1 MLPMLNK
8 LKNYWKFLKTV
19 NFKDTSKNL
28 KKCDVLLFCHDADR
42 GVTLNNKAYSPLID
56 SVRDKLE
63 AEGFKCQTIAHSGSK
78 LVGKHAHG
86 NPISIFNRNSFI
98 IFLISRITK
107 KKFVQLIYENI
118 FIKTKPKM
126 IITIGCNDEFC
137 LAARNL
143 NIYHFELLH
152 GIGYTP
158 MPWDW
163 DKKEKENLPQGILS
177 LDVVSTNTFN
187 ELKLKG
193 LDVYQ
198 INHPFLS
205 RFNLKNNIELPEEW
219 ILKDID
225 QKYTKTILITLQWG
239 YAPSID
245 ELDIHKGIL
254 NNGLFFEEIESII
267 KETKDS
273 IFWRFRFHPVQYR
286 QQKKYKKLFNI
297 VDNFIKE
304 FKNCEWK
311 ESTFLPLPSILGTCD
326 GHITMS
332 SMSSYEAAYL
342 GIRTLALCP
351 TLQKG
356 GIYGNMFKD
365 LVKKGYL
372 VKEKP
377 DKVKICNWINELTR
391 LEPLL
396 QFSNQD
402 VIQVLKEKM
411 ENK

>member
-1 MLPMLNK
+1 MLNK

-56 SVRDKLE
+56 SVQNKLKI
-63 AEGFKCQTIAHSGSK
+63 EGYSCQTIAHPFSK
-78 LVGKHAHG
+78 LIG
-86 NPISIFNRNSFI
+86 NLAYGDPVAINRSYLKALVLNKILKSNNIVKYYDDLFKAANPRIIIS
-98 IFLISRITK
+98 
-107 KKFVQLIYENI
+107 
-118 FIKTKPKM
+118 
-126 IITIGCNDEFC
+126 IGCNDEFC

-177 LDVVSTNTFN
+177 LDAVSTNTFN

-225 QKYTKTILITLQWG
+225 QKYTKTILVALQWG

-245 ELDIHKGIL
+245 ELDIYKGIL

-273 IFWRFRFHPVQYR
+273 IFWRFKFHPVQYR

-342 GIRTLALCP
+342 GVRTLALCP

-356 GIYGNMFKD
+356 GIYENMFED

-377 DKVKICNWINELTR
+377 NKVKICNWINELTR

>member
-1 MLPMLNK
+1 MLNK

-28 KKCDVLLFCHDADR
+28 KKCDVLLFCHDVGR

-56 SVRDKLE
+56 SVQDKLKI
-63 AEGFKCQTIAHSGSK
+63 EGYSCQTIAHPFSK
-78 LVGKHAHG
+78 LIG
-86 NPISIFNRNSFI
+86 NLAYGDPVAINRSYLKALVLNKILKSNNIVKYYDDLFKAANPRIIIS
-98 IFLISRITK
+98 
-107 KKFVQLIYENI
+107 V
-118 FIKTKPKM
+118 
-126 IITIGCNDEFC
+126 GCNDEFC

-177 LDVVSTNTFN
+177 LDAVSTNTFN

-219 ILKDID
+219 ILNDID

-342 GIRTLALCP
+342 GVRTLALCP

-356 GIYGNMFKD
+356 GIYENMFED

-377 DKVKICNWINELTR
+377 NKVKICNWINELTR

>member
-1 MLPMLNK
+1 MLNK

-56 SVRDKLE
+56 SVQNKLKI
-63 AEGFKCQTIAHSGSK
+63 EGYSCQTIAHPFSK
-78 LVGKHAHG
+78 LIG
-86 NPISIFNRNSFI
+86 NLAYGDTVAINRSYLKALVLDKILKNNNLVKYYEDLFKAANPKIIIS
-98 IFLISRITK
+98 
-107 KKFVQLIYENI
+107 
-118 FIKTKPKM
+118 
-126 IITIGCNDEFC
+126 IGCNDEFC

-177 LDVVSTNTFN
+177 LDAVSTNTFN

-225 QKYTKTILITLQWG
+225 QKYTKTILVALQWG

-273 IFWRFRFHPVQYR
+273 IFWRFKFHPVQYR

-342 GIRTLALCP
+342 GVRTLALCP

-356 GIYGNMFKD
+356 GIYENMFED

-377 DKVKICNWINELTR
+377 NKVKICNWINALTR

>member
-1 MLPMLNK
+1 MLNK

-56 SVRDKLE
+56 SVQDKLKI
-63 AEGFKCQTIAHSGSK
+63 EGYSCQTIAHPFSK
-78 LVGKHAHG
+78 LIG
-86 NPISIFNRNSFI
+86 NLAYGDPVAINRSYLKALVLNKILKSNNIVKYYDDLFKAANPRIIIS
-98 IFLISRITK
+98 
-107 KKFVQLIYENI
+107 V
-118 FIKTKPKM
+118 
-126 IITIGCNDEFC
+126 GCNDEFC

-177 LDVVSTNTFN
+177 LDAVSTNTFN

-219 ILKDID
+219 ILNDID
-225 QKYTKTILITLQWG
+225 QKYTKTILVALQWG

-342 GIRTLALCP
+342 GVRTLALCP

-356 GIYGNMFKD
+356 GIYENMFED

-377 DKVKICNWINELTR
+377 NKVKICNWINELTR

>member
-56 SVRDKLE
+56 SVQNKLKI
-63 AEGFKCQTIAHSGSK
+63 EGYSCQTIAHPFSK
-78 LVGKHAHG
+78 LIG
-86 NPISIFNRNSFI
+86 NLAYGDTVAINRSYLKALVLDKILKNNNLVKYYEDLFKAANPKIIIS
-98 IFLISRITK
+98 
-107 KKFVQLIYENI
+107 
-118 FIKTKPKM
+118 
-126 IITIGCNDEFC
+126 IGCNDEFC

-177 LDVVSTNTFN
+177 LDAVSTNTFN

-245 ELDIHKGIL
+245 ELDIYKGIL

-273 IFWRFRFHPVQYR
+273 IFWRFKFHPVQYR

-342 GIRTLALCP
+342 GVRTLALCP

-356 GIYGNMFKD
+356 GIYENMFED

-377 DKVKICNWINELTR
+377 NKVKICNWINALTR

>member
-28 KKCDVLLFCHDADR
+28 KKCDVLLFCHDADK

-56 SVRDKLE
+56 SVQNKLKI
-63 AEGFKCQTIAHSGSK
+63 EGYSCQTIAHPFSK
-78 LVGKHAHG
+78 LIG
-86 NPISIFNRNSFI
+86 NWAYGFPITINRSYLKALVLNKILKNNNLVKYYEDLFKAANPRI
-98 IFLISRITK
+98 IIS
-107 KKFVQLIYENI
+107 
-118 FIKTKPKM
+118 
-126 IITIGCNDEFC
+126 IGCNDEFC

-177 LDVVSTNTFN
+177 LDAVSTNTFN

-225 QKYTKTILITLQWG
+225 QKYTKTILVALQWG

-245 ELDIHKGIL
+245 ELDIYKGIL

-342 GIRTLALCP
+342 GVRTLALCP

-356 GIYGNMFKD
+356 GIYENMFED

-377 DKVKICNWINELTR
+377 NKVKICNWINELTR

>member
-1 MLPMLNK
+1 MLNK

-56 SVRDKLE
+56 SVQNKLKI
-63 AEGFKCQTIAHSGSK
+63 EGYSCQTIAHPFSK
-78 LVGKHAHG
+78 LIG
-86 NPISIFNRNSFI
+86 NWAYGFPITINRSYLKALVLNKILKNNNLVKYYEDLFKAANPRI
-98 IFLISRITK
+98 IIS
-107 KKFVQLIYENI
+107 
-118 FIKTKPKM
+118 
-126 IITIGCNDEFC
+126 IGCNDEFC

-177 LDVVSTNTFN
+177 LDAVSTNTFN

-225 QKYTKTILITLQWG
+225 QKYTKTILVALQWG

-273 IFWRFRFHPVQYR
+273 IFWRFKFHPVQYR

-342 GIRTLALCP
+342 GVRTLALCP

-356 GIYGNMFKD
+356 GIYENMFED

-377 DKVKICNWINELTR
+377 NKVKICNWINALTR

>member
-56 SVRDKLE
+56 SVQNKLKI
-63 AEGFKCQTIAHSGSK
+63 EGYSCQTIAHPFSK
-78 LVGKHAHG
+78 LIG
-86 NPISIFNRNSFI
+86 NLAYGDTVAINRSYLKALVLDKILKNNNLVKYYEDLFKAANPKIIIS
-98 IFLISRITK
+98 
-107 KKFVQLIYENI
+107 
-118 FIKTKPKM
+118 
-126 IITIGCNDEFC
+126 IGCNDEFC

-177 LDVVSTNTFN
+177 LDAVSTNTFN

-225 QKYTKTILITLQWG
+225 QKYTKTILVALQWG

-273 IFWRFRFHPVQYR
+273 IFWRFKFHPVQYR

-342 GIRTLALCP
+342 GVRTLALCP

-356 GIYGNMFKD
+356 GIYENMFED

-377 DKVKICNWINELTR
+377 NKVKICNWINALTR

>member
-1 MLPMLNK
+1 MLNK

-56 SVRDKLE
+56 SVQDKLKI
-63 AEGFKCQTIAHSGSK
+63 EGYSCQTIAHPFSK
-78 LVGKHAHG
+78 LIG
-86 NPISIFNRNSFI
+86 NWAYGFPITINRSYLKALVLNKILKNNNLVKYYEDLFKAANPRI
-98 IFLISRITK
+98 IIS
-107 KKFVQLIYENI
+107 
-118 FIKTKPKM
+118 
-126 IITIGCNDEFC
+126 IGCNDEFC

-177 LDVVSTNTFN
+177 LDAVSTNTFN

-225 QKYTKTILITLQWG
+225 QKYTKTILVALQWG

-342 GIRTLALCP
+342 GVRTLALCP

-356 GIYGNMFKD
+356 GIYENMFED

-377 DKVKICNWINELTR
+377 NKVKICNWINELTR

>member
-1 MLPMLNK
+1 MLNK

-56 SVRDKLE
+56 SVQDKLKI
-63 AEGFKCQTIAHSGSK
+63 EGYSCQTIAHPFSK
-78 LVGKHAHG
+78 LIG
-86 NPISIFNRNSFI
+86 NLAYGDPVAINRSYLKALVLNKILKNNNLVKYYEDLFKAANPRIIIS
-98 IFLISRITK
+98 
-107 KKFVQLIYENI
+107 
-118 FIKTKPKM
+118 
-126 IITIGCNDEFC
+126 IGCNDEFC

-177 LDVVSTNTFN
+177 LDAVSTNTFN

-225 QKYTKTILITLQWG
+225 QKYTKTILVALQWG

-342 GIRTLALCP
+342 GVRTLALCP

-356 GIYGNMFKD
+356 GIYENMFED

-377 DKVKICNWINELTR
+377 NKVKICNWINELTR

>member
-1 MLPMLNK
+1 MLNK

-56 SVRDKLE
+56 SVQDKLKI
-63 AEGFKCQTIAHSGSK
+63 EGYSCQTIAHPFSK
-78 LVGKHAHG
+78 LIG
-86 NPISIFNRNSFI
+86 NLAYGDPVAINRSYLKALVLNKILKSNNIVKYYDDLFKAANPRIIIS
-98 IFLISRITK
+98 
-107 KKFVQLIYENI
+107 V
-118 FIKTKPKM
+118 
-126 IITIGCNDEFC
+126 GCNDEFC

-177 LDVVSTNTFN
+177 LDAVSTNTFN

-219 ILKDID
+219 ILNDID

-342 GIRTLALCP
+342 GVRTLALCP

-356 GIYGNMFKD
+356 GIYENMFED

-377 DKVKICNWINELTR
+377 NKVKICNWINELTR

>member
-1 MLPMLNK
+1 MLNK

-56 SVRDKLE
+56 SVQNKLKI
-63 AEGFKCQTIAHSGSK
+63 EGYSCQTIAHPFSK
-78 LVGKHAHG
+78 LIG
-86 NPISIFNRNSFI
+86 NWAYGFPITINRSYLKALVLNKILKNNNLVKYYEDLFKAANPRI
-98 IFLISRITK
+98 IIS
-107 KKFVQLIYENI
+107 
-118 FIKTKPKM
+118 
-126 IITIGCNDEFC
+126 IGCNDEFC

-177 LDVVSTNTFN
+177 LDAVSTNTFN

-219 ILKDID
+219 ILNDID
-225 QKYTKTILITLQWG
+225 QKYTKTILVALQWG

-245 ELDIHKGIL
+245 ELDIYKGIL

-273 IFWRFRFHPVQYR
+273 IFWRFKFHPVQYR

-342 GIRTLALCP
+342 GVRTLALCP

-356 GIYGNMFKD
+356 GIYENMFED

-377 DKVKICNWINELTR
+377 NKVKICNWINELTR

>member
-56 SVRDKLE
+56 SVQDKLKI
-63 AEGFKCQTIAHSGSK
+63 EGYSCQTIAHPFSK
-78 LVGKHAHG
+78 LIG
-86 NPISIFNRNSFI
+86 NLAYGDPVAINRSYLKALVLNKILKSNNIVKYYDDLFKAANPRIIIS
-98 IFLISRITK
+98 
-107 KKFVQLIYENI
+107 V
-118 FIKTKPKM
+118 
-126 IITIGCNDEFC
+126 GCNDEFC

-225 QKYTKTILITLQWG
+225 QKYTKTILIALQWG

-342 GIRTLALCP
+342 GVRTLALCP

-356 GIYGNMFKD
+356 GIYENMFED

-377 DKVKICNWINELTR
+377 NKVKICNWINELTR

>member
-56 SVRDKLE
+56 SVQNKLKI
-63 AEGFKCQTIAHSGSK
+63 EGYSCQTIAHPFSK
-78 LVGKHAHG
+78 LIG
-86 NPISIFNRNSFI
+86 NLAYGDTVAINRSYLKALVLDKILKNNNLVKYYEDLFKAANPKIIIS
-98 IFLISRITK
+98 
-107 KKFVQLIYENI
+107 
-118 FIKTKPKM
+118 
-126 IITIGCNDEFC
+126 IGCNDEFC

-225 QKYTKTILITLQWG
+225 QKYTKTILIALQWG

-342 GIRTLALCP
+342 GVRTLALCP

-356 GIYGNMFKD
+356 GIYENMFED

-377 DKVKICNWINELTR
+377 NKVKICNWINALTR

>member
-1 MLPMLNK
+1 MLNK

-56 SVRDKLE
+56 SVQNKLKI
-63 AEGFKCQTIAHSGSK
+63 EGYSCQTIAHPFSK
-78 LVGKHAHG
+78 LIG
-86 NPISIFNRNSFI
+86 NLAYGDPVAINRSYLKALVLNKILKSNNIVKYYEDLFKAANPRIIIS
-98 IFLISRITK
+98 
-107 KKFVQLIYENI
+107 
-118 FIKTKPKM
+118 
-126 IITIGCNDEFC
+126 IGCNDEFC

-177 LDVVSTNTFN
+177 LDAVSTNTFN

-225 QKYTKTILITLQWG
+225 QKYTKTILVALQWG

-245 ELDIHKGIL
+245 ELDIYKGIL

-273 IFWRFRFHPVQYR
+273 IFWRFKFHPVQYR

-342 GIRTLALCP
+342 GVRTLALCP

-356 GIYGNMFKD
+356 GIYENMFED

-377 DKVKICNWINELTR
+377 NKVKICNWINELTR

>member
-28 KKCDVLLFCHDADR
+28 KKCDVLLFCHDANR

-56 SVRDKLE
+56 SVQDKLKI
-63 AEGFKCQTIAHSGSK
+63 EGYSCQTIAHPFSK
-78 LVGKHAHG
+78 LIG
-86 NPISIFNRNSFI
+86 NLAYGDTVAINRSYLKALVLDKILKNNNLVKYYEDLFKAANPKIIIS
-98 IFLISRITK
+98 
-107 KKFVQLIYENI
+107 
-118 FIKTKPKM
+118 
-126 IITIGCNDEFC
+126 IGCNDEFC

-225 QKYTKTILITLQWG
+225 QKYTKTILIALQWG

-356 GIYGNMFKD
+356 GIYENMFED

-377 DKVKICNWINELTR
+377 NKVKICNWINALTR